1 MRVLIG
7 LVVLVSLFFLFGGLA
22 AVGITGDN
30 LSDQGFVSLASKG
43 KLMQQGS
50 EKYSMKQIDSV
61 TSRSN
66 FAFTSSN
73 ASSTAYLP

>member
-1 MRVLIG
+1 MRILIG

-22 AVGITGDN
+22 AVGITGD

-43 KLMQQGS
+43 QLMQQES

-73 ASSTAYLP
+73 ASSTANLP